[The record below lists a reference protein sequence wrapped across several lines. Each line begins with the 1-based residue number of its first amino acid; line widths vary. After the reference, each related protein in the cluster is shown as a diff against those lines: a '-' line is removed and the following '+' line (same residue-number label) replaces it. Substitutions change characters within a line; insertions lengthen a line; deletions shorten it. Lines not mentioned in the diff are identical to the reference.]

1 MREELGMDVSKEPFE
16 YLGRF
21 EAYDPRI
28 DFLMVRHVFVCPT
41 SRRAYDFVDY
51 EGDGAEELSIA
62 DAMAAKFPSDVTAPL
77 EAVRKKFFS
86 AAVLAFRKRIEIP
99 NIHKQP

>member
-1 MREELGMDVSKEPFE
+1 MDVSKEPFE

-21 EAYDPRI
+21 EAYDPKI

-62 DAMAAKFPSDVTAPL
+62 EAMSAKFPSDVREPL
-77 EAVRKKFFS
+77 EALRKKFFS
-86 AAVLAFRKRIEIP
+86 AAVLAFRKRIVVP
-99 NIHKQP
+99 DSTKQP